1 MKKIYASLGIVLAA
15 TLSLTNCTKQL
26 ESPVGIESEGIPFE
40 VSALLT
46 KTTNDGMSTKWASS
60 DAINVFHA
68 EAGATAYTS
77 DGQFTVDKALSGTFS
92 GTLAS
97 ALNES
102 KTYDWYAIYPYNQN
116 IVTPAA
122 TTQGYLTVGGKA
134 QTQKGNDATSH
145 LSGKA
150 CPLYGVVK
158 GVSASDSPSFAMKNL
173 ASVVCVEVKNITDD
187 DLTVSSIAF
196 TSSEDIVGTYYIDF
210 TGSAPAYKGSS
221 DAYVSKTANLTVTG
235 GTALAKDKSA
245 KFYIAIKPHTAA
257 SGSTLKLSVNGLE
270 KSYTLT
276 SDATFKAGSIKTLT
290 FSFDKNQYVT
300 LPWSIDGSDGAAA
313 WSSTPGL
320 SQSGVTS
327 NYDSSNSPYL
337 AKMNKDDNYVQVRYD
352 SPAKCVSFG
361 VKMIGGA
368 TTSTM
373 TLSGS
378 SDGTSFT
385 DIEAFEI
392 SGSQYDI
399 KTFTSSMA
407 ISADYRY
414 IRLTFKKGSKGS
426 NVGLGPVAIYKDSSD
441 PQIVVD
447 NVFGISARGASDQTF
462 TYTVLNPVAGTS
474 PTVVCDGTIVTG
486 ATESEGTVT
495 YSVSKNTTKAARE
508 GKITLTYG
516 TVVKE
521 IKVSQ
526 LADTFSTTVT
536 EIELDAEASAT
547 KKFTVTSD
555 FDWVASMSGSG
566 FSCTP
571 STYTWSNGGKQ
582 EVTVT
587 AINANASE
595 SGTVSLGTIVIT
607 NSETGA
613 TLKVL
618 VKQKSSYVAPVTGTS
633 VTFDY
638 KALYSSVTASKE
650 LDGLSDTVDGVKIAY
665 AKVSGTTPKY
675 YFNGTNL
682 RIYNKN
688 TLTITVPTGKTIKTV
703 DFSQGTTTWASG
715 KMAASHGTV
724 SDTDKKWNYDSTKTS
739 NSLVLTVTGSFRFT
753 KIVVIYE

>member
-26 ESPVGIESEGIPFE
+26 ESPVEIESEGIPFE

-97 ALNES
+97 ALDES

-150 CPLYGVVK
+150 CPLYGVVR
-158 GVSASDSPSFAMKNL
+158 GVSASDSPSFEMKNL

-300 LPWSIDGSDGAAA
+300 LPWSIDGSDGVAA

-399 KTFTSSMA
+399 KTFTSSKA

-486 ATESEGTVT
+486 ATESEGTIT

-555 FDWVASMSGSG
+555 FDWAASMSGSG

-618 VKQKSSYVAPVTGTS
+618 VKQKSSYVSGKTVTINFNTNQGSSSSTLTWKS
-633 VTFDY
+633 DPITVVAD
-638 KALYSSVTASKE
+638 KAKGSNNPNEGNTYLKLQA
-650 LDGLSDTVDGVKIAY
+650 
-665 AKVSGTTPKY
+665 
-675 YFNGTNL
+675 
-682 RIYNKN
+682 KN
-688 TLTITVPTGKTIKTV
+688 TLTISGATITKVEFTYTGESYAKKLTANVGTISSDNHEWTGST
-703 DFSQGTTTWASG
+703 SQLILTN
-715 KMAASHGTV
+715 
-724 SDTDKKWNYDSTKTS
+724 SDTSQARIKS
-739 NSLVLTVTGSFRFT
+739 
-753 KIVVIYE
+753 IVVTYE

>member
-26 ESPVGIESEGIPFE
+26 ESPVEIESEGIPFE

-68 EAGATAYTS
+68 EAGTTTYVS
-77 DGQFTVDKALSGTFS
+77 DGQFKISDATNGTFS

-97 ALNES
+97 ALDES
-102 KTYDWYAIYPYNQN
+102 KTYDWYAIYPYSQYLT
-116 IVTPAA
+116 TPAA
-122 TTQGYLTVGGKA
+122 KSGGYVYVGAASNKT
-134 QTQKGNDATSH
+134 QTQSGNNSTAH
-145 LSGKA
+145 LCGSA
-150 CPLYGVVK
+150 CPLYGVAK

-173 ASVVCVEVKNITDD
+173 TSVICVNVTNTTND
-187 DLTVSSIAF
+187 DLTVTSVSF
-196 TSSEDIVGTYYIDF
+196 TSAEDIVGQYYIDF
-210 TGSAPAYKGSS
+210 TGTNPVYTGSQ
-221 DAYVSKTANLTVTG
+221 YVGKTATLTVNN
-235 GTALAKDKSA
+235 GTALKKGESA
-245 KFYIAIKPHTAA
+245 KFYIAIKPHTVA
-257 SGSTLKLSVNGLE
+257 SGSTLKLSVNGVE
-270 KSYTLT
+270 KSITLT

-327 NYDSSNSPYL
+327 DYDSSNSPYL
-337 AKMNKDDNYVQVRYD
+337 AKMNKDGNYVQVRYD
-352 SPAKCVSFG
+352 SSAKCVSFG

-378 SDGTSFT
+378 PDGTLFT
-385 DIEAFEI
+385 NIEAFEI

-399 KTFTSSMA
+399 KTFTSSKA

-414 IRLTFKKGSKGS
+414 IRLTFTKGS

-516 TVVKE
+516 TTVKE
-521 IKVSQ
+521 VKVSQ

-547 KKFTVTSD
+547 KKFTITSD

-587 AINANASE
+587 AMNANASE

-613 TLKVL
+613 ELKVL

-638 KALYSSVTASKE
+638 KALYGTSVTSGSKD
-650 LDGLSDTVDGVKIAY
+650 LDGTSDTVDNVTIAY
-665 AKVSGTTPKY
+665 AKISGNAPSY
-675 YFNGTNL
+675 YKNGTNL

-724 SDTDKKWNYDSTKTS
+724 SDSDKKWNYDSTKTS
-739 NSLVLTVTGSFRFT
+739 NSLVLTVTGSFKFT